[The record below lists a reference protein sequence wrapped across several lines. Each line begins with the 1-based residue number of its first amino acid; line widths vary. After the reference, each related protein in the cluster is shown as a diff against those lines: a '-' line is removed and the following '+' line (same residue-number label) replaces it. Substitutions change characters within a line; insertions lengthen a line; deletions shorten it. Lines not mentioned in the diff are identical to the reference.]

1 MCSDRHAPSKPADK
15 GSMSADSAIS
25 VSNLSKAYQVYSTPW
40 KILGEALTGRPM
52 HQKVWALTDVSFE
65 IAKGQIVGII
75 GRNGAGKST
84 LLKILAGTLNATS
97 GSAKVSGKI
106 SAILELGTGFNPE
119 YSGRENIIV
128 GGLCLGMPLDEIKS
142 KMDSIIDF
150 SELRPVIER
159 PFKTY
164 SSGMQG
170 RLTFATAMSL
180 NPEVLIVDE
189 ALATGDALFQEKCYH
204 RMREICRSGAT
215 VLLVTHSLNIIY
227 EICNSCI
234 LLRAGKVLDFGEPR
248 QVGESYER
256 LLAAERQPDIRVNG
270 LRPKSPDSCGGRKTT
285 AINKPVAPPQPPIR
299 DDPEGSRREGG
310 LPENQPHEGSPDIHM
325 NEAET
330 AVAVSARVETVDV
343 LNETGVSVRTLI
355 LGKPYKVRLGVGL
368 YDDLASINVGFQLQ
382 RDTGLVVIGDT
393 TFENDKRIGGVRGD
407 RFLVD
412 FEFVCRLAVGT
423 YILGV
428 GVTEMHD
435 ATRFSLIDLQRGVM
449 VLSVEGKRLNGLVDP
464 VSQVTV
470 HPCPPSA

>member
-1 MCSDRHAPSKPADK
+1 MPANV
-15 GSMSADSAIS
+15 AIS
-25 VSNLSKAYQVYSTPW
+25 VANLSKAYHVYSTPW

-52 HQKVWALTDVSFE
+52 HQKVWALEDVSFE
-65 IAKGQIVGII
+65 IFKGQIVGII

-97 GSAKVSGKI
+97 GSARVSGKI

-128 GGLCLGMPLDEIKS
+128 GGLCLGMPLNEIKR

-150 SELRPVIER
+150 SELRHVIER

-204 RMREICRSGAT
+204 RMREICCSGAT
-215 VLLVTHSLNIIY
+215 VLLVTHSLSIIY

-234 LLRAGKVLDFGEPR
+234 LLRSGKVLDVGEPR
-248 QVGESYER
+248 KVGESYER
-256 LLAAERQPDIRVNG
+256 LLAEERQPNIRLNG
-270 LRPKSPDSCGGRKTT
+270 LKAKPPDHRDQQKDIEIC
-285 AINKPVAPPQPPIR
+285 KPVQSAVPDGEGDAKVSPEELSQENMPRNAALDAQMEASDSADAAPAI
-299 DDPEGSRREGG
+299 
-310 LPENQPHEGSPDIHM
+310 
-325 NEAET
+325 
-330 AVAVSARVETVDV
+330 VEKVDV
-343 LNETGVSVRTLI
+343 LNQAGVSVRTLI
-355 LGKPYKVRLGVGL
+355 FGKLYKVRLLVVL
-368 YDDLASINVGFQLQ
+368 YDDLLSLNVGFQLQ
-382 RDTGLVVIGDT
+382 RETGLVVIGDT
-393 TFENDKRIGGVRGD
+393 TFENGKRIGGSCGAH
-407 RFLVD
+407 FWVD

-435 ATRFSLIDLQRGVM
+435 STRFSLIDLQRGVM

-464 VSQVTV
+464 ESHITVTQVD
-470 HPCPPSA
+470 HQSE

>member
-1 MCSDRHAPSKPADK
+1 MPANV
-15 GSMSADSAIS
+15 AIS
-25 VSNLSKAYQVYSTPW
+25 VANLSKAYHVYSTPW

-52 HQKVWALTDVSFE
+52 HQKVWALEDVSFE
-65 IAKGQIVGII
+65 IVKGQIIGII

-97 GSAKVSGKI
+97 GSAIVSGKI

-128 GGLCLGMPLDEIKS
+128 GGLCLGMPLNEIKR

-150 SELRPVIER
+150 SELRHVIER

-180 NPEVLIVDE
+180 DPEVLIVDE

-204 RMREICRSGAT
+204 RMREICCSGAT

-234 LLRAGKVLDFGEPR
+234 LLRSGKVLDVGEPR
-248 QVGESYER
+248 KVGESYER
-256 LLAAERQPDIRVNG
+256 LLSEERQPDSRPHRV
-270 LRPKSPDSCGGRKTT
+270 RAKPPKPCDTPTEAELGRSVPSGAPD
-285 AINKPVAPPQPPIR
+285 A
-299 DDPEGSRREGG
+299 DDDA
-310 LPENQPHEGSPDIHM
+310 EGSPKGLPQADLTCGAAPNALM
-325 NEAET
+325 EGPDSEDD
-330 AVAVSARVETVDV
+330 VPARVEKVDV
-343 LNETGVSVRTLI
+343 FNQAGVSVRNLI
-355 LGKPYKVRLGVGL
+355 FGKAYTVRLLVTL
-368 YDDLASINVGFQLQ
+368 YDNLPSINVGFKLQ

-393 TFENDKRIGGVRGD
+393 TFENGKRIGGRRGD
-407 RFLVD
+407 QFWVD
-412 FEFVCRLAVGT
+412 FEWVCRLAVGT

-428 GVTEMHD
+428 GVTKIHD
-435 ATRFSLIDLQRGVM
+435 ATRFSLLDLQRGVM

-464 VSQVTV
+464 QSHITVTPV
-470 HPCPPSA
+470 D